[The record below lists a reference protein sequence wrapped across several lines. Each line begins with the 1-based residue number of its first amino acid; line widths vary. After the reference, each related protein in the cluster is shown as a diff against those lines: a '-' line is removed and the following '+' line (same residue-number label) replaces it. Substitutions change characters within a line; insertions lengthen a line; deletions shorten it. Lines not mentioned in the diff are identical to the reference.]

1 MKRIVIKVPAL
12 NADILEIG
20 QDCASLGKTNYII
33 EKIGGP
39 FRDDKGWKVVEITLV
54 ERTKP

>member
-20 QDCASLGKTNYII
+20 EDCASLGYANYVI
-33 EKIGGP
+33 EAIGEP
-39 FRDDKGWKVVEITLV
+39 FADDKGWKMVEVTLI
-54 ERTKP
+54 ERTQ

>member
-20 QDCASLGKTNYII
+20 EDCASLGQPNYNV
-33 EKIGGP
+33 EKIGEP
-39 FRDDKGWKVVEITLV
+39 FTDDKGWKMVEVTLV
-54 ERTKP
+54 ERTQ